1 MTKEEII
8 AFVKEAIAQNKD
20 TTITK
25 KVDIDVIQVDKQW
38 KVQTTEELIFAL
50 IGGFTGGGGI
60 SIDR

>member
-25 KVDIDVIQVDKQW
+25 KVDIDVIQVDEQW
-38 KVQTTEELIFAL
+38 KVQTTEELFAL

>member
-25 KVDIDVIQVDKQW
+25 KVDIDVIQVDEQW
-38 KVQTTEELIFAL
+38 KVQTTEEL